1 MQQDM
6 ADRLDRLRD
15 ADFLRL
21 ARFIEEHSGIKMPPT
36 KRTMLEGRLRKR
48 VAATGCD
55 DLRDY
60 CAFLFERDGMAEE
73 VVALIDAVTTNKTEF
88 FREPEHFRILAEQVV
103 PELLRDA
110 PAGRVPVLNAW
121 SVAASTGAEAYT
133 LAMVLDA
140 VATARG
146 RFTPS
151 ILGTDIS
158 SRVLE
163 TALLGIYPEEMAAP
177 VPPAMRG
184 RYLRRGRGESSGLVR
199 VAPELRQFVRFRRL
213 NLMDGAYRLDTT
225 MDIAFCRN
233 VLIYFDKPTQQ
244 AVLERVCAQLRPG
257 GFLFLGHSES
267 LAGFGLPVEAVAA
280 TVFRRT

>member
-1 MQQDM
+1 M
-6 ADRLDRLRD
+6 AERLDHLRD

-21 ARFIEEHSGIKMPPT
+21 AKFIEEHSGIKMPPS

-48 VAATGCD
+48 VAATGCH

-60 CAFLFERDGMAEE
+60 CAFLFERDGMARE
-73 VVALIDAVTTNKTEF
+73 VVALIDVVTTNKTEF
-88 FREPEHFRILAEQVV
+88 FREPEHFRVLAEQVV
-103 PELLRDA
+103 PEVLRNA
-110 PAGRVPVLNAW
+110 PPGRAPVLNAW

-133 LAMVLDA
+133 MAMVMDA
-140 VATARG
+140 VAVARG

-158 SRVLE
+158 TRVLD
-163 TALLGIYPEEMAAP
+163 TAVLGIYPEEMATP
-177 VPPAMRG
+177 VPPAMRA
-184 RYLRRGRGESSGLVR
+184 RYLRRGRGNSDGLVR
-199 VAPELRQFVRFRRL
+199 VAPELRQTVRFRRL
-213 NLMDGAYRLDTT
+213 NLMDSHYRLDTE
-225 MDIAFCRN
+225 MDVAFCRN

-267 LAGFGLPVEAVAA
+267 LAGFGLPVEATAA
-280 TVFRRT
+280 NVFRKV